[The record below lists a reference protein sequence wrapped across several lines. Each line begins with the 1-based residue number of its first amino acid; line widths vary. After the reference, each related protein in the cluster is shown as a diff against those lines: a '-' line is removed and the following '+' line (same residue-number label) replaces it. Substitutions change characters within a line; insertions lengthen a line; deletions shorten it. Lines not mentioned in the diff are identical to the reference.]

1 MLCTTASP
9 VLTKPLARGA
19 DIVMHSATKCLNGH
33 SDLMAG
39 ALVESKALLK
49 NEATEDEA
57 TDLSPDVLD
66 VQGMSGRL
74 A

>member
-1 MLCTTASP
+1 
-9 VLTKPLARGA
+9 
-19 DIVMHSATKCLNGH
+19 MHSATKCLNGH